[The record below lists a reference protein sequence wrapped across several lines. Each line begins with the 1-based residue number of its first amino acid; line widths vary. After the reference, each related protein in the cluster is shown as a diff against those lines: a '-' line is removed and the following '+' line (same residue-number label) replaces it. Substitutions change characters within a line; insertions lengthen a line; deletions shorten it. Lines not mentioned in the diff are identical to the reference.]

1 MMHKMTSIGLS
12 ERLESVL
19 TYVLGWFSG
28 LIFFFFEKNRTV
40 RWHAAQSIVTFGTLS
55 ILLFVINLLRGFLGL
70 IPILNIFTGFALG
83 LLLYILG
90 WVIGILWIGL
100 IILVALNPNFRL
112 PFFSN
117 WADKLV

>member
-55 ILLFVINLLRGFLGL
+55 IIFFIVNLLNVILGH
-70 IPILNIFTGFALG
+70 IPILGWLTGAVLG
-83 LLLYILG
+83 LLLGILG